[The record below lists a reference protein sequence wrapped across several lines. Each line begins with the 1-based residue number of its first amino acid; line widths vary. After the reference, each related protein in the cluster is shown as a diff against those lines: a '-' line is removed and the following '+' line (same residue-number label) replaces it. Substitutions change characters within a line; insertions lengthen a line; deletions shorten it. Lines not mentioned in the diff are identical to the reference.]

1 MRSNA
6 TQTSEISALA
16 RILDELDYYELLQVE
31 RGAEVSAIKRA
42 YHQSS
47 RSFHPD
53 VNRHLKGDVGE
64 AARRIAMRISEAYSV
79 LRDPRRRRAYD
90 QRLDAGREVRI
101 QLAEARSEAGR
112 EAVQQRAGRTPQGR
126 QFFKLAEAALAR
138 QDLVSAANNLQ
149 TALTFEPDNQSF
161 QQMLGEVRAKLR

>member
-1 MRSNA
+1 M
-6 TQTSEISALA
+6 
-16 RILDELDYYELLQVE
+16 
-31 RGAEVSAIKRA
+31 
-42 YHQSS
+42 
-47 RSFHPD
+47 
-53 VNRHLKGDVGE
+53 
-64 AARRIAMRISEAYSV
+64 
-79 LRDPRRRRAYD
+79 
-90 QRLDAGREVRI
+90 RI

-161 QQMLGEVRAKLR
+161 QQMPGEVRAKLR